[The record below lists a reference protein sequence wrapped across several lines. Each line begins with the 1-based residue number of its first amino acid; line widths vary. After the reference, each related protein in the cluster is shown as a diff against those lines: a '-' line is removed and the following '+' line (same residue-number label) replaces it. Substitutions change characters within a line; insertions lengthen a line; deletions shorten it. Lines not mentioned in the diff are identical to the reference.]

1 MNRKRIT
8 TWIITAVLNCV
19 LVVGAL
25 VAVGV
30 CTLAMLDFN
39 AMMRLFER

>member
-8 TWIITAVLNCV
+8 TWIINAVVNCV

-30 CTLAMLDFN
+30 CALAMLDFD
-39 AMMRLFER
+39 AMMRLFQR